1 MQIIC
6 RGSKCAVHCVANE
19 TNLDHTVHMTNQGG
33 HFCLVAFPKKPVNFN
48 LGYLAVSTSIFM
60 KSVGKEGMLL
70 TELRLFFAMKQVE
83 TWHVGVDS
91 WPCMGPPLIQL
102 SDAQ

>member
-1 MQIIC
+1 
-6 RGSKCAVHCVANE
+6 
-19 TNLDHTVHMTNQGG
+19 
-33 HFCLVAFPKKPVNFN
+33 
-48 LGYLAVSTSIFM
+48 M

-70 TELRLFFAMKQVE
+70 TELRLLSAMKQVE